1 VSDDLRPVPVGAC
14 RCPGAPHEDGDVVS
28 LTTELSTPAGIAAQ
42 AALMEGDSWEERYS
56 GMVMGLMRFSV
67 REWTFRDDDG
77 PIPVNPTNVDKMLPW
92 LKGGKEVA
100 AAVTDLFQADILT
113 PFVEAFNSRKKKT
126 PKKSSSRNGSTA
138 TSSTSPTPI
147 SQDSTPTP

>member
-1 VSDDLRPVPVGAC
+1 
-14 RCPGAPHEDGDVVS
+14 
-28 LTTELSTPAGIAAQ
+28 
-42 AALMEGDSWEERYS
+42 MEGDSWEERYS

-77 PIPVNPTNVDKMLPW
+77 PIPVSPANVDKMLPW